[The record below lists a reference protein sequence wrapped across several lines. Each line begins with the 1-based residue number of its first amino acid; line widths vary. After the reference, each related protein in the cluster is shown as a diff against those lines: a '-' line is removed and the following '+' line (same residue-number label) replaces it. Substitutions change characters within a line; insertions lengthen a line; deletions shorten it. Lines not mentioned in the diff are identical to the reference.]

1 MHICTFC
8 GHRQVKESVR
18 APLAEAVEAL
28 IVNRSVHGFYV
39 GNNGAFD
46 RMALGVLKELK
57 AKHPHIRYYVVL
69 AYMLGRKEKYP
80 FESHADT
87 IYPEGL
93 ESVPRKYAIVHR
105 NRWMVEQ
112 SDYLVAYVVHDSGG
126 AAQTLRYAKCKGSVR
141 IMNLAFGCDGAL

>member
-18 APLAEAVEAL
+18 ASLAEAVETL
-28 IVNRSVHGFYV
+28 IVNRNVHSFYV
-39 GNNGAFD
+39 GSNGAFD
-46 RMALGVLKELK
+46 RMTLGVLKEMK
-57 AKHPHIRYYVVL
+57 AKYPHIRYYVVL
-69 AYMLGRKEKYP
+69 AYMPGRKEEYP
-80 FESHADT
+80 FESHVDT

-112 SDYLVAYVVHDSGG
+112 SDYLVAYVVHGSGG
-126 AAQTLRYAKCKGSVR
+126 AAQTLRYAQSKGSVR
-141 IMNLAFGCDGAL
+141 IMSLASGCNDAL